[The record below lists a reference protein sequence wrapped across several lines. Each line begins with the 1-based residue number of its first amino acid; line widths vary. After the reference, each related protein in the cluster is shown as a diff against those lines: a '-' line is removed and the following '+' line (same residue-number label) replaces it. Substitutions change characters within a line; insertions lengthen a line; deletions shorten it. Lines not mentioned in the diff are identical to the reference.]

1 MSQVSTATKAFEI
14 VPITEVPL
22 DEVLAV
28 LDQTFGPG
36 HDEAWFKWKHINNPF
51 GQSLGWVAVGEGCV
65 LGVRLFMRWRLQWAE
80 RKVEAVRPVDTA
92 TTASARGRGV
102 FRELTQFA
110 VGAVRNDHQIDL
122 IFNTPNANSR
132 PGYERM
138 GWSILPPIAHG
149 VRPVLPGRIAGI
161 DTTDTAFAAFDQFV
175 PEPGRLTTYR
185 SAEVMKWRYNNRYR
199 VSYERACLR
208 QSGAANGVIYRIVKR
223 RGIRLLVVNELV
235 GMPNERRLLVR
246 SVARHEGAL
255 AAMAATGV
263 GALNFVH
270 GSMIRRGRSILA
282 VHPLREVGFDITYL
296 NCWALT
302 LGDLE
307 GTI

>member
-1 MSQVSTATKAFEI
+1 MSQASTATKAFEI

-22 DEVLAV
+22 DGVLAV
-28 LDQTFGPG
+28 LDQIFGPG
-36 HDEAWFKWKHINNPF
+36 HDESWFKWKHIDNPF
-51 GQSLGWVAVGEGCV
+51 GQSLGWVAIGDNGV
-65 LGVRLFMRWRLQWAE
+65 LGVRLFMRWRLQYGGRE
-80 RKVEAVRPVDTA
+80 VQAVRPVDTA
-92 TTASARGRGV
+92 TTASARGKGI

-110 VGAVRNDHQIDL
+110 VGWVHNDHQIDL
-122 IFNTPNANSR
+122 IFNTPNENSR

-175 PEPGRLTTYR
+175 PEHGQLTTYR
-185 SAEVMKWRYNNRYR
+185 SAEVVKWRYNNRYR

-208 QSGAANGVIYRIVKR
+208 QSEAANGMVYRIVKR

-235 GMPNERRLLVR
+235 GKSNERRLLVR

-255 AAMAATGV
+255 AVVAATGI
-263 GALNFVH
+263 GALDFIQ
-270 GSMIRRGRSILA
+270 GPKLKRGRTFLA
-282 VHPLREVGFDITYL
+282 VRPLRNLEAEVTTL
-296 NCWALT
+296 NRWALS